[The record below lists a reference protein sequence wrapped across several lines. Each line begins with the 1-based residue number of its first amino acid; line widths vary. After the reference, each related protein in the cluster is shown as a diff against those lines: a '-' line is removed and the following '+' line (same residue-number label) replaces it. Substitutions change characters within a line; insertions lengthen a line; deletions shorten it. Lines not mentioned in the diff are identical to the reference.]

1 MGNER
6 REGFVE
12 EERERKRTGK
22 RLMQGLVESEL
33 REGILVENEHKRRLN
48 DREWGLV
55 DTGCE

>member
-6 REGFVE
+6 GEGFVE
-12 EERERKRTGK
+12 EERERRRAGK
-22 RLMQGLVESEL
+22 WLMRRLVESEL
-33 REGILVENEHKRRLN
+33 REGSLVENERKRRLN